1 MGKEPPGNQVY
12 FVQRPFC
19 ASNTRLLGKSAKR
32 MKHELS
38 FFFNTN
44 PTGAILYPSHRKVS
58 PTWTRDMCT
67 LLWGTRLRTSILE
80 NHKLQSIPESRNG
93 LVHLLIIIVETVNI
107 LVANL
112 PPRHAVDHLPGW
124 QKLHGS
130 TGGPRRKVWTRTKI
144 LSPNIRYFVANQELW
159 RFTHFLEIFGQKK
172 CLLGSKTVF
181 FLARRALLLGIY
193 CIFY

>member
-1 MGKEPPGNQVY
+1 MNTTATSYEAQLAQEAHSQDPTRATDLPSGPPNPPRLLPVPRRAPRAEPPGNQVY

-67 LLWGTRLRTSILE
+67 LLWGTRLWTSILE
-80 NHKLQSIPESRNG
+80 NCNKYLKAEMASFISSWSSSRLSTYLLPTFHHGIRSITY
-93 LVHLLIIIVETVNI
+93 I
-107 LVANL
+107 A
-112 PPRHAVDHLPGW
+112 
-124 QKLHGS
+124 
-130 TGGPRRKVWTRTKI
+130 
-144 LSPNIRYFVANQELW
+144 
-159 RFTHFLEIFGQKK
+159 
-172 CLLGSKTVF
+172 
-181 FLARRALLLGIY
+181 
-193 CIFY
+193 

>member
-1 MGKEPPGNQVY
+1 MNTTATSYEAQLAQEAHSQDPTRATNLPPGPPRSNTGPPNPPRLLPVPRRAPRAEVGKEPPGNQVY

-67 LLWGTRLRTSILE
+67 LLKGTRLRTFILE
-80 NHKLQSIPESRNG
+80 NLKLQSIPESRNG
-93 LVHLLIIIVETVNI
+93 LVHLLVIIVETVNI
-107 LVANL
+107 LVSNL
-112 PPRHAVDHLPGW
+112 PPRHSVDHLHCTVKKG
-124 QKLHGS
+124 
-130 TGGPRRKVWTRTKI
+130 VI
-144 LSPNIRYFVANQELW
+144 L
-159 RFTHFLEIFGQKK
+159 
-172 CLLGSKTVF
+172 
-181 FLARRALLLGIY
+181 
-193 CIFY
+193 

>member
-1 MGKEPPGNQVY
+1 MKLNWPRKHILKIQLEPKICPPEPPRSNTGPPRSNTGPPNPPRLLPVPRRALRAEVGKEPPGNQVY

-67 LLWGTRLRTSILE
+67 LLWGARLRTSI
-80 NHKLQSIPESRNG
+80 Q
-93 LVHLLIIIVETVNI
+93 
-107 LVANL
+107 
-112 PPRHAVDHLPGW
+112 
-124 QKLHGS
+124 
-130 TGGPRRKVWTRTKI
+130 
-144 LSPNIRYFVANQELW
+144 
-159 RFTHFLEIFGQKK
+159 
-172 CLLGSKTVF
+172 
-181 FLARRALLLGIY
+181 
-193 CIFY
+193 